1 MVSMELLVKSNEMK
15 GGGGVVVGGT
25 CNEPALHPRW
35 RYRDL
40 DEPLNFNITSDEC

>member
-1 MVSMELLVKSNEMK
+1 MVSMELLGKSNEMK
-15 GGGGVVVGGT
+15 GGVWLLGGT